1 MIFRNGEYADSAEL
15 TEMRVEYL
23 KADWGTLT
31 KEQEA
36 AIREQ
41 LPSCFERL
49 LGENL
54 AAYVA
59 EENGQLA
66 GTVLMLITDKPAGPA
81 FLNGKVG
88 TLMNVYVRPQFRK
101 LGLGAKLVNMALE
114 DARHKGLCHVELD
127 ATKQGEKL
135 YDCLGFQKVVSHY
148 TPMVFE
154 L

>member
-1 MIFRNGEYADSAEL
+1 MRFRNGEYADCAEL

-41 LPSCFERL
+41 LPSCFQRI
-49 LGENL
+49 LGDTL

-59 EENGQLA
+59 EENGRLA
-66 GTVLMLITDKPAGPA
+66 GTVFMLMTDKPASPA

-88 TLMNVYVRPQFRK
+88 TLMNVYVRPEYRK

-114 DARHKGLCHVELD
+114 DARKRGLCHVELD

-135 YDCLGFQKVVSHY
+135 YEYLGFQKVESHY